1 MSNNPIFCPN
11 RRSLNVE
18 FVTEYHHA
26 IGLRILKKL
35 LIIGMFVA
43 GFLFAINLLPS
54 LFPDTD
60 KSNTNQT
67 KNIFVLE
74 EDAPSSA
81 FPQPTASISQESN
94 TPSKESLYFFILI
107 VLLIGNFILDIIIYV
122 TESKTHVQA
131 ICRDCGEI
139 WLLN

>member
-11 RRSLNVE
+11 CRSLNVE

-81 FPQPTASISQESN
+81 FPQPTAFISQESN

>member
-11 RRSLNVE
+11 CRSLNVE

>member
-11 RRSLNVE
+11 CRSLNVE

-54 LFPDTD
+54 HFPDTD
-60 KSNTNQT
+60 KSNANQT